1 MSLADY
7 LRDTKSELR
16 HVNWL
21 TRSQTVNLTLA
32 VIAISILVGLFLGFL
47 DQIAQLLLRTF
58 ILK

>member
-1 MSLADY
+1 MSIGNY

-16 HVNWL
+16 HVSWL

-47 DQIAQLLLRTF
+47 DQIMQMLLRTF